1 MKAFCRSARDILQYM
16 KSRGSITALE
26 ALGVLNIYRLAAR
39 VYDLREAGVDIYT
52 EHCHDPKGKPYARYW
67 LPSAW
72 KQERKLREKLPPRAA
87 GRFGAHYGRGRSAGL
102 HRSGLGVLQGAR

>member
-1 MKAFCRSARDILQYM
+1 MTKGARDILLYM
-16 KSRGSITALE
+16 RSRGSITALE

-39 VYDLREAGVDIYT
+39 IFDLREAGVDIFT

-72 KQERKLREKLPPRAA
+72 KQERKLREKRPGVIQDGR
-87 GRFGAHYGRGRSAGL
+87 RFGAHYRGGRRTGL
-102 HRSGLGVLQGAR
+102 HGSGVGVLQAAR